1 MAFTGPYPTKFSGHT
16 NAMVISATAFSG
28 GVTNAGTIGPG
39 GGGIITNSTFL
50 TGGFVNTNLISGTA
64 NGISVL
70 SDSTIAGAIVDS
82 GTIRATKDDILVS
95 GGVVSGGIQVGSH
108 GTISA
113 GSSAIVVTNTTTFA
127 GGITNSG
134 TISAGHS
141 HDGIFVSNTSIFS
154 GGIRNAASGRIAAGA
169 SGIEVKL
176 VTTFAGGISN
186 AGTIS
191 ASDFSR
197 VGIYLSKDA
206 VFGSSSAGG
215 GITNTGTISSGAGAG
230 IDLFNVTTVFG
241 SIVNKGKIIAGHGGI
256 DVSTVTVFG
265 SGSAG
270 GGITNSG
277 TISAD
282 HDGIYVNAATFLG
295 GITNS
300 GTISTAFTGIFLKTV
315 TTFLGGITNSGTIIS
330 KTSAHGVDNA
340 SLFSGDIRNSSS
352 GRIVAGSSGI
362 EIKLVTTFTG
372 GIINAGTITS
382 TGRVGIFVDNA
393 SLFSGDISN
402 SSSGRIAAGSTGI
415 EVKLVTTFA
424 GASVTRARFPRAL
437 TAFSSKTL
445 RSSPATSSIAAP
457 AELRPAPPASRSSWS
472 LPSRATSAT

>member
-1 MAFTGPYPTKFSGHT
+1 
-16 NAMVISATAFSG
+16 
-28 GVTNAGTIGPG
+28 
-39 GGGIITNSTFL
+39 
-50 TGGFVNTNLISGTA
+50 
-64 NGISVL
+64 
-70 SDSTIAGAIVDS
+70 
-82 GTIRATKDDILVS
+82 
-95 GGVVSGGIQVGSH
+95 VVSGGIQVGSH

-215 GITNTGTISSGAGAG
+215 RITNTGTISSGAGAG
-230 IDLFNVTTVFG
+230 IDLFKQRDHFCGPRRHLRERRNFSG
-241 SIVNKGKIIAGHGGI
+241 RHHEQRHDLDGFHRHFSQDRDDFSWRNNQQRHDYIQNKRPRRRQRLALLRRYSQQQQRQDCGRLHRHRGQAGHDLRRSI
-256 DVSTVTVFG
+256 SN
-265 SGSAG
+265 A
-270 GGITNSG
+270 G
-277 TISAD
+277 TIFAGA
-282 HDGIYVNAATFLG
+282 DGIFVE
-295 GITNS
+295 
-300 GTISTAFTGIFLKTV
+300 
-315 TTFLGGITNSGTIIS
+315 
-330 KTSAHGVDNA
+330 NA
-340 SLFSGDIRNSSS
+340 SLFSGDIVNS
-352 GRIVAGSSGI
+352 GA
-362 EIKLVTTFTG
+362 
-372 GIINAGTITS
+372 
-382 TGRVGIFVDNA
+382 
-393 SLFSGDISN
+393 
-402 SSSGRIAAGSTGI
+402 GRIAAGSTGI

-424 GASVTRARFPRAL
+424 GASVTRARFSRAL

-457 AELRPAPPASRSSWS
+457 AGLRPAPPASRSSWS

>member
-1 MAFTGPYPTKFSGHT
+1 
-16 NAMVISATAFSG
+16 
-28 GVTNAGTIGPG
+28 
-39 GGGIITNSTFL
+39 
-50 TGGFVNTNLISGTA
+50 
-64 NGISVL
+64 
-70 SDSTIAGAIVDS
+70 
-82 GTIRATKDDILVS
+82 
-95 GGVVSGGIQVGSH
+95 VVSGGIQVGSH

-206 VFGSSSAGG
+206 VFSSSSAGG

-277 TISAD
+277 TISAG

-300 GTISTAFTGIFLKTV
+300 GTISTFHRHFSQDRDDFSWRNNQQRHDYIQNKRPRRRQRLALLRRYSQQQQRQDCGWLQRHRDQAGHY
-315 TTFLGGITNSGTIIS
+315 L
-330 KTSAHGVDNA
+330 HGRHHQRWHNYLD
-340 SLFSGDIRNSSS
+340 R
-352 GRIVAGSSGI
+352 
-362 EIKLVTTFTG
+362 
-372 GIINAGTITS
+372 
-382 TGRVGIFVDNA
+382 
-393 SLFSGDISN
+393 
-402 SSSGRIAAGSTGI
+402 
-415 EVKLVTTFA
+415 
-424 GASVTRARFPRAL
+424 TRRHFCRQRLAL
-437 TAFSSKTL
+437 L
-445 RSSPATSSIAAP
+445 R
-457 AELRPAPPASRSSWS
+457 RY
-472 LPSRATSAT
+472 